1 MAGTLLE
8 QILMRN
14 GVAAGDIVFAQD
26 VQVAPAHIYGHDR
39 NTFKIL
45 NQVTECGARPD
56 QAIAADRLRLYQDHY
71 APPPSQETAALHRQQ
86 RELAA
91 TVGGRLF
98 PAGSGVGHQI
108 AIERFASPGEIAVG
122 VDSHTCSIGGLGALG
137 VRHAPIMVAD
147 AMMTGRFAY
156 EVPKAL
162 RIELSGRL
170 PDGVGTKDVMLD
182 LARRHGQDSFLD
194 RLLEF
199 GGPGLA
205 TLAVPDRVTLC
216 NLAIDLRGRGG
227 VCESDDIT
235 RDFLAAH
242 GRGERYVAL
251 SADPDAYRERIEID
265 LSRAEPMIAL
275 PGSVFGSIPLTARR
289 ERERVDVVTV
299 GSCTNGRFEDFEAF
313 ARTINGHTPAPGVRM
328 ILTPASRDIARR
340 LNTSGL
346 ADRFLDLGATLNPPG
361 CGPCM
366 GLHQGVLVDDEVC
379 VTTGNTNDAGRQG
392 SDRARIFLAS
402 PQTAARAACTGMI

>member
-1 MAGTLLE
+1 
-8 QILMRN
+8 
-14 GVAAGDIVFAQD
+14 
-26 VQVAPAHIYGHDR
+26 
-39 NTFKIL
+39 
-45 NQVTECGARPD
+45 
-56 QAIAADRLRLYQDHY
+56 
-71 APPPSQETAALHRQQ
+71 
-86 RELAA
+86 
-91 TVGGRLF
+91 
-98 PAGSGVGHQI
+98 
-108 AIERFASPGEIAVG
+108 
-122 VDSHTCSIGGLGALG
+122 
-137 VRHAPIMVAD
+137 MVAD
-147 AMMTGRFAY
+147 ALMTGRFAY
-156 EVPKAL
+156 EVPKPL
-162 RIELSGRL
+162 RIELTGRL
-170 PDGVGTKDVMLD
+170 PEGASAKDVMLD

-205 TLAVPDRVTLC
+205 TLCVPDRVTLC

-242 GRGERYVAL
+242 GRRDRYVPLA
-251 SADPDAYRERIEID
+251 ADPDAYRERIEID
-265 LSRAEPMIAL
+265 LSAIGPMVAL
-275 PGSVFGSIPLTARR
+275 PGSVFGSVPLTARR
-289 ERERVDVVTV
+289 EREPVDVVTV

-313 ARTINGHTPAPGVRM
+313 ARTVNGSRLAPGVRL

-340 LNTSGL
+340 LSASGL
-346 ADRFLDLGATLNPPG
+346 ADRFLELGATINPPG

-402 PQTAARAACTGMI
+402 PQTAALAACSGMI